1 MGRAPVGKLPP
12 GFWIRSRMPQRSV
25 SPAGRWFKVQPG
37 LPRGFGF
44 LVSIQSWHIKTK
56 VLKGKI
62 KSQDLF
68 TTSRK
73 IWQECSRKAELSAI
87 LALKSN

>member
-12 GFWIRSRMPQRSV
+12 RFWIRSRMPQHSV

-56 VLKGKI
+56 SIEGKNKVSGSLYYFQKNMAGMFQKSRIISNLDI
-62 KSQDLF
+62 K
-68 TTSRK
+68 
-73 IWQECSRKAELSAI
+73 E
-87 LALKSN
+87 